1 VLGDP
6 NLTKSA
12 DTLAQLAALTPLPAA
27 ALEETVRRYNESVAS
42 GRDVELES
50 FDQGAAKDPQ
60 ASKDPRIALTTPPFY
75 AVQFFPMAHKNMG
88 GVAIDMHA
96 QMLNRKHQPIP
107 GLYAGGE
114 ITGSAGINGGAGLDG
129 TFTGPSILIGRI
141 AGQSAAAQ
149 INGGRNATAQ
159 SPAATPPPS
168 APAAPWSPTMN
179 AAQLEQLLQTS
190 RVGFWHFEQVH
201 RSALRREWPCNECH
215 SALLPQAPARDVAT
229 LRALSDT
236 CDHCHEAPI
245 SR

>member
-1 VLGDP
+1 
-6 NLTKSA
+6 
-12 DTLAQLAALTPLPAA
+12 
-27 ALEETVRRYNESVAS
+27 
-42 GRDVELES
+42 
-50 FDQGAAKDPQ
+50 
-60 ASKDPRIALTTPPFY
+60 
-75 AVQFFPMAHKNMG
+75 MG
-88 GVAIDMHA
+88 GVTIDMRA
-96 QMLNRKHQPIP
+96 QVLDRKHQPIP

-149 INGGRNATAQ
+149 ISGGRTATAQ
-159 SPAATPPPS
+159 PPAATPPPY

-179 AAQLEQLLQTS
+179 ATQLEQLLQTS
-190 RVGFWHFEQVH
+190 RDGFWHFEQVH

-215 SALLPQAPARDVAT
+215 SALLPQAPARDAAT